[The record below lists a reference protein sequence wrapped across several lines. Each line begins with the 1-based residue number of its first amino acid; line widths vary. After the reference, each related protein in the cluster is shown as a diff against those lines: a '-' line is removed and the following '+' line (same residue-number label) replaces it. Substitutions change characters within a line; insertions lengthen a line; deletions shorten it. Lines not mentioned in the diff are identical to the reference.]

1 MFGNLFRRNL
11 LNCFGINT
19 RKGDDQKMLLPKL
32 TVLGQT
38 TKTLGDWKG
47 LNCRAAI
54 AEEELADCANIS
66 TEELPAL
73 TVCNPWT
80 LYRSSGQ
87 TTGTADIIGLDNSL
101 LEVLPESP
109 CRIIR
114 HHWTDA
120 LTEQISEIQLNTGDL
135 FLYAAEFQGGLVL
148 MVKNG
153 TSTRLVYYK
162 QDGTVQTSDITE
174 LLSGL
179 SGEPQGLYA
188 NSRRLFILQNDY
200 IHISYDREIENWQVY
215 LINNSVAPVC
225 AQLMDMNVGGRFTAG
240 VDYKSNMLMF
250 KRGVM
255 YGIFNKSAPFYIAKI
270 ADVGCINPRSIA
282 ICRGTLYFLSQEGI
296 MAYTGGLPQLVSGNC
311 PDLADKLSDSTA
323 CSDGRYYYI
332 GNYVYDTENQ
342 QWSKIRAEQSGVA
355 LSSKGCFNGKVYY
368 LKKAGGSYETYIYQP
383 NQFDSTSTPTEWF
396 FKTKLFLADSQKKK
410 LFTRLVLRVEPM
422 QSTSLTVFVSAD
434 GGAFSSVYT
443 GTVTQAKA
451 VEIPLRI
458 PPCESLQ
465 VKVSGVGKTAVTYLK
480 YSYRVLS

>member
-1 MFGNLFRRNL
+1 
-11 LNCFGINT
+11 
-19 RKGDDQKMLLPKL
+19 
-32 TVLGQT
+32 
-38 TKTLGDWKG
+38 
-47 LNCRAAI
+47 
-54 AEEELADCANIS
+54 
-66 TEELPAL
+66 
-73 TVCNPWT
+73 
-80 LYRSSGQ
+80 
-87 TTGTADIIGLDNSL
+87 
-101 LEVLPESP
+101 
-109 CRIIR
+109 
-114 HHWTDA
+114 
-120 LTEQISEIQLNTGDL
+120 
-135 FLYAAEFQGGLVL
+135 
-148 MVKNG
+148 
-153 TSTRLVYYK
+153 
-162 QDGTVQTSDITE
+162 
-174 LLSGL
+174 
-179 SGEPQGLYA
+179 
-188 NSRRLFILQNDY
+188 
-200 IHISYDREIENWQVY
+200 
-215 LINNSVAPVC
+215 
-225 AQLMDMNVGGRFTAG
+225 
-240 VDYKSNMLMF
+240 
-250 KRGVM
+250 
-255 YGIFNKSAPFYIAKI
+255 
-270 ADVGCINPRSIA
+270 
-282 ICRGTLYFLSQEGI
+282 

-368 LKKAGGSYETYIYQP
+368 LKKAGGAYETYTYQP

-465 VKVSGVGKTAVTYLK
+465 VKVGGVGKTAVTYLK